1 MEKQHT
7 LIHASMSSLI
17 GLIILNWAMIHALF
31 AQGPPN
37 PPGQFGPYIG
47 STIALAAVSL
57 YLVYHHYK
65 FGYISSI
72 IVGLMC
78 LLSAGPQKFFFE
90 PNATLLTPVI
100 ILGTTFSVTLIICS
114 ILSLKR
120 KI

>member
-7 LIHASMSSLI
+7 LIQASMSSLI

-31 AQGPPN
+31 AQVPPN

-47 STIALAAVSL
+47 STLALAAVSL
-57 YLVYHHYK
+57 YLAYHHYK
-65 FGYISSI
+65 IGYISSI

-78 LLSAGPQKFFFE
+78 LLSAGPQKFIFE
-90 PNATLLTPVI
+90 PNATLLIPVI

>member
-7 LIHASMSSLI
+7 LIHASIGSLI

-31 AQGPPN
+31 AQVPPN
-37 PPGQFGPYIG
+37 PPGQFGPYIS
-47 STIALAAVSL
+47 STLTLAVVAL

-65 FGYISSI
+65 IGYISSI

-78 LLSAGPQKFFFE
+78 LLSAGPQKFFIE
-90 PNATLLTPVI
+90 PNAILLTPVI
-100 ILGTTFSVTLIICS
+100 ILGTTFSAILIICS
-114 ILSLKR
+114 ILTLKR